1 MAFIKPTKIFSGDKS
16 TTSNIYLGKPEAEGE
31 IVPGQ
36 SLAEYY
42 QDYLH
47 IDNAFTRGYFII
59 TGRKGVGKSAYVK
72 HLMDN
77 AGEEN
82 ELYCDVITNDKI
94 DLEKV
99 LQAVPESVGNKD
111 EIIYEW
117 IILTRLVKLLLQNH
131 NAKCAEGYSS
141 LEKFESK
148 NSGIANVE
156 KWMTMEEQQ
165 SNGWTVNFSE
175 LWKGF
180 PFAFNKQFQHKNMRA
195 PFYSLIHPLREI
207 VKKMLTYEVN
217 KDINFIVFF
226 DDLDVKFKLRNE
238 THKERL
244 MSLLRMTKQYNTQV
258 LPTQDARI
266 MVMLRDDIAL
276 QLEGVATDKNKTFS
290 SYEYNLNW
298 FDSDAKLNE
307 EETSLRKFINRRIEV
322 SFAKLGIEYDRDD
335 PWNTLID
342 NRPCPEYNYKSA
354 FKFILDCTFY
364 RPRDLVALFKDI
376 DNRNYKIPMQP
387 NDIKTLLR
395 SYVEW
400 NASEIKDELSNL
412 YTSTEIESLFH
423 IFEIVATPNCQMRYN
438 DIITLFEE
446 EGLSE
451 SDMEK
456 MLEYNFLIPKDGN
469 EFQYFSYRE
478 RPRVGKK
485 ENYVY
490 RLPKCLYIYFH
501 PNFL

>member
-1 MAFIKPTKIFSGDKS
+1 MSFIKHSNFFNFDKS
-16 TTSNIYLGKPEAEGE
+16 TTKSIYLGKPEAEGE

-36 SLAEYY
+36 GLVEYY

-47 IDNAFTRGYFII
+47 IDDAFMNGCFII

-72 HLMDN
+72 HLLDN

-94 DLEKV
+94 DLEK
-99 LQAVPESVGNKD
+99 LIQSVPDAVGNKD

-117 IILTRLVKLLLQNH
+117 IILTRFVKLLLQKKS
-131 NAKCAEGYSS
+131 AKYSDGYSS
-141 LEKFESK
+141 LQKFESK

-156 KWMTMEEQQ
+156 KWMTMEEHQQ
-165 SNGWTVNFSE
+165 NGWTVNFSE
-175 LWKGF
+175 LWKAF
-180 PFAFNKQFQHKNMRA
+180 PFAFNKQLQHKSMRA

-207 VKKMLTYEVN
+207 VTKMLTYEIYKN
-217 KDINFIVFF
+217 NNFILLF
-226 DDLDVKFKLRNE
+226 DDLDVKFKLRDE

-244 MSLLRMTKQYNTQV
+244 MSLLRITKQYNTQV
-258 LPTQDARI
+258 IPIQEARV

-276 QLEGVATDKNKTFS
+276 QLEGVAPDKNKTFS

-298 FDSDAKLNE
+298 FNSDYKLNE
-307 EETSLRKFINRRIEV
+307 EQTSLRKFINRRIEI
-322 SFAKLGIEYDRDD
+322 SFRKLGIDFNEQD
-335 PWNTLID
+335 PWSSLVNNT
-342 NRPCPEYNYKSA
+342 PCYAYNYKTA

-364 RPRDLVALFKDI
+364 RPRDLIALFKDI
-376 DNRNYKIPMQP
+376 NTRNYKIPLQP
-387 NDIKTLLR
+387 NDVKTLLR

-412 YTSTEIESLFH
+412 YSSREIESLFH
-423 IFEIVATPNCQMRYN
+423 IFEAVASTSIPMHYN
-438 DIITLFEE
+438 DILELLFT
-446 EGLSE
+446 EGLNE
-451 SDMEK
+451 GDFEK
-456 MLEYNFLIPKDGN
+456 MIEYNFLIPKDGN
-469 EFQYFSYRE
+469 ERQYFSYRE
-478 RPRVGKK
+478 RPRVNKK

-501 PNFL
+501 PNNI